1 MIEWYKDKELSIFFD
16 REPQVRMRVITP
28 NMTTFQKHVRMKYPF
43 ENMKELGVV
52 LFDHKK
58 MKKYQF
64 TIRKNYCYDGATI
77 PRFLWRLVGSPTDNV
92 FLLASLIHDELC
104 THHEYVNNDRQFSS
118 KVFERLLRASGVN
131 YFKARV
137 MSIAVDVFQALC
149 GNWRVD

>member
-16 REPQVRMRVITP
+16 KEPQVRMRVITP

-43 ENMKELGVV
+43 ENMKELGVI

-64 TIRKNYCYDGATI
+64 TIRKNFCWDGGTI
-77 PRFLWRLVGSPTDNV
+77 PRFLWRLVGAPTDNA
-92 FLLASLIHDELC
+92 FLLASLVHDILC

-149 GNWRVD
+149 GNWRAD